1 MVHTRL
7 KHLPSA
13 PWLLLLPL
21 ALLCLWLALRLA
33 ATLLDAGVR
42 DGPAAGSAA
51 PVPEL
56 RSLSRGSLAG
66 WHLFG
71 SVLTPVDHRRPVA
84 DLPDSS
90 LDLTVAGIL
99 AGDGDQ
105 AGFAMIADASGQQQ
119 AYRVGDTLPGGA
131 RIMQIHADRVVVR
144 HEGQDANLR
153 LPWEDTAAVLA
164 PSARPG
170 AGTPAL
176 EPAPGS
182 TAGRP
187 ATASAPVA
195 VAGLETV
202 DWGALQS
209 QLNIDPEQLARQVRV
224 QPVQEGGRV
233 VGVRLS
239 GSWAGLLA
247 GAGLRPDDIIT
258 AVNGVAVTDSARAR
272 QVIGAVGS
280 SGRAQVTVR
289 RDGREETIN
298 VSLK

>member
-1 MVHTRL
+1 MPKTRL

-21 ALLCLWLALRLA
+21 AVLCLWLALRLL
-33 ATLLDAGVR
+33 ATLLDAGSR
-42 DGPAAGSAA
+42 REPATGPVATA
-51 PVPEL
+51 PQL
-56 RSLSRGSLAG
+56 RPLERGSLAG

-71 SVLTPVDHRRPVA
+71 SVLAPVDPRRPVQ

-99 AGDGDQ
+99 AGDGRED
-105 AGFAMIADASGQQQ
+105 GFAMIADAGGQQQ
-119 AYRVGDTLPGGA
+119 AYRVGDSLPGGA
-131 RIMQIHADRVVVR
+131 RVQHIHPDRVVIR
-144 HEGQDANLR
+144 HDGQDQNLR
-153 LPWEDTAAVLA
+153 LPWQDTAAALL

-170 AGTPAL
+170 AGNAAAGAGGDN
-176 EPAPGS
+176 APIRTG
-182 TAGRP
+182 
-187 ATASAPVA
+187 TASAPVA

-202 DWGALQS
+202 DWSAVQN
-209 QLNIDPEQLARQVRV
+209 QLNIDPAELARQVRV

-239 GSWAGLLA
+239 GTWAGLLA

-258 AVNGVAVTDSARAR
+258 AVNGVSVTDTARAQQVIAAVGRSQSAR
-272 QVIGAVGS
+272 
-280 SGRAQVTVR
+280 VTVR
-289 RDGREETIN
+289 RDGREETLN

>member
-1 MVHTRL
+1 MLQARL

-21 ALLCLWLALRLA
+21 AVLCLWLSLRLL
-33 ATLLDAGVR
+33 ATLLDAGAR
-42 DGPAAGSAA
+42 DEPMTGTAAAA
-51 PVPEL
+51 PEP

-71 SVLTPVDHRRPVA
+71 SVLTPVDHRRPVD

-99 AGDGDQ
+99 AGDGSD
-105 AGFAMIADASGQQQ
+105 AGFALIADASGQQQ
-119 AYRVGDTLPGGA
+119 VYRAGDTLPGGA
-131 RIMQIHADRVVVR
+131 RVQQIHPDRVVVR
-144 HEGQDANLR
+144 HDGRDENLR
-153 LPWEDTAAVLA
+153 LPWEDTTAVVA

-170 AGTPAL
+170 AANAPAASIDAAA
-176 EPAPGS
+176 PARTG
-182 TAGRP
+182 
-187 ATASAPVA
+187 TASAPVA

-202 DWGALQS
+202 DWSAVQN
-209 QLNIDPEQLARQVRV
+209 QLNIDPAELARQVRV

-239 GSWAGLLA
+239 GTWAGLLA

-258 AVNGVAVTDSARAR
+258 AVNGVAVTDTARAQQVIAAVGRSQSAR
-272 QVIGAVGS
+272 
-280 SGRAQVTVR
+280 VTVR
-289 RDGREETIN
+289 RDGREETLN